1 MLTVY
6 LDSQDYSALSEPQ
19 LRPDLAYVKNALLS
33 MAALGEVRFVFS
45 ALVVSEAAPT
55 GSHAVDYAIRRGDLL
70 AQLCG
75 RNALICP
82 NDLVQSEVRALAE
95 HQTLPRA
102 HVDQTEDWFPRVEFE
117 DPTPLVDA
125 VRERFNADPQVRAM
139 ARPQRREAERKFF
152 KNGGLRPE
160 VQAAI
165 HAETAESYV
174 QALVSTL
181 PMDPAHAHV
190 FRRYALGQAG
200 KDEATEAMRASFR
213 DPSRLMR
220 WFTANPEMAA
230 PLADMVRAPGQTL
243 GSAMRSLVALAAQ
256 LKASDGDGLSNEIL
270 PSLALLTDKV
280 AWENWVSGHME
291 SAVRGIALEGGMR
304 LEGTIPANEL
314 ALYCPGIDATV
325 RSMLSSVWDNVGGTR
340 RQLPSDSQFPDA
352 MHAMYA
358 PYIDVFR
365 ADSYMAPHIRMQ
377 VERHGTQVVAK
388 LRDLPGVLESMRDK

>member
-1 MLTVY
+1 MITVY

-19 LRPDLAYVKNALLS
+19 LRPDLEHVKNALLS
-33 MAALGEVRFVFS
+33 MSALGEVRFVFS
-45 ALVVSEAAPT
+45 AVVVSEAAPT
-55 GSHAVDYAIRRGDLL
+55 GSHAVDYAMRRGDIL

-82 NDLVQSEVRALAE
+82 TDLVQSEVRALAK

-117 DPTPLVDA
+117 DPTSLVDA
-125 VRERFNADPQVRAM
+125 VRELFNADPAVGAM
-139 ARPQRREAERKFF
+139 TRPQRREAERKLF
-152 KNGGLRPE
+152 KSGRLRPG
-160 VQAAI
+160 VSNAI
-165 HAETAESYV
+165 HAGAAESYV
-174 QALVSTL
+174 QALLGKL
-181 PMDPAHAHV
+181 PMDPAQADV

-200 KDEATEAMRASFR
+200 RDEATEAMRVSLR
-213 DPSRLMR
+213 DPNRLMR
-220 WFTANPEMAA
+220 WFVANPEMAA
-230 PLADMVRAPGQTL
+230 PLADMVREPGRTL

-256 LKASDGDGLSNEIL
+256 LKASDSEVLSNEIL
-270 PSLALLTDKV
+270 PSIAPLTDKV
-280 AWENWVSGHME
+280 AWENWVSGHVE
-291 SAVRGIALEGGMR
+291 SAVRGIALKGGVR
-304 LEGTIPANEL
+304 LEGAIPANEL

-325 RSMLSSVWDNVGGTR
+325 RCMLSSVWDNVGGAR

-388 LRDLPGVLESMRDK
+388 LRDLPGVLESMRGK